1 MHAFVLVHQ
10 QTEMDEGSIRE
21 KKASRNGSTD
31 HSLDG
36 QTKDKPPVKA
46 AMLQKDVSVS
56 VCS

>member
-1 MHAFVLVHQ
+1 MHAVVLVHQ

-21 KKASRNGSTD
+21 NGSTD

-36 QTKDKPPVKA
+36 QTKDKPTVKA
-46 AMLQKDVSVS
+46 AVLQKHVSVS